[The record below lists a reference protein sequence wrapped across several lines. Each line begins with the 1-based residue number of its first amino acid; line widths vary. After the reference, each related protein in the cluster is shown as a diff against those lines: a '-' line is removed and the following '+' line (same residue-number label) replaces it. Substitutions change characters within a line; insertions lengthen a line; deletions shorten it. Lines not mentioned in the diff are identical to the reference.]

1 MITRRQAFKGTLL
14 GVGFLGLMRNVFSQ
28 TNTTTS
34 SGSLFNQNLTSNLKS
49 QIENGK
55 GWSDYFNFL
64 YQKSVSVNDQ
74 SNIAILNT
82 IDEVGYPVGLPMHF
96 EFKNDLF
103 YFAINTSAKRNSNFI
118 KNKKISLLIYYNSL
132 NQSTVLIKGVAKST
146 SIRYQYKTADG
157 PQSQI
162 LYALDPNEVNLSFL
176 DDLSRNQQEIKRNL
190 YTFAKQGGAWKRS
203 QRIISIQNDL
213 DDCMDQLS
221 AKNRNWLG
229 PLLP

>member
-14 GVGFLGLMRNVFSQ
+14 GVSFLGLMRNVFSQ
-28 TNTTTS
+28 TNTAGS
-34 SGSLFNQNLTSNLKS
+34 SGALFNQTLTSSLKD
-49 QIENGK
+49 QIEYGK

-64 YQKSVSVNDQ
+64 YQKSISVNDQ

-82 IDEVGYPVGLPMHF
+82 IDEAGYPVGLPMHF
-96 EFKNDLF
+96 KFKNDLF

-132 NQSTVLIKGVAKST
+132 NQSTVLIKGVTKST
-146 SIRYQYKTADG
+146 SIKYQYKTADG

-190 YTFAKQGGAWKRS
+190 YTFAKQGSSWQKS